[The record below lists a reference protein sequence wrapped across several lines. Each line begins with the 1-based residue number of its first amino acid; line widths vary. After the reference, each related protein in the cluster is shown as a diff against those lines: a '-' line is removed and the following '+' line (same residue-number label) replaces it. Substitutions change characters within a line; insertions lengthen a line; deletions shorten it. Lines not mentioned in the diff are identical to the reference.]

1 MKFIDF
7 LYIESCIT
15 IMFYIGLLF
24 AMRHYNVPI
33 FHQLI
38 ILLVT
43 DKILGII
50 KIPLD
55 DYIFKNYID
64 KKEYEK
70 TIEKYIL
77 DNKI

>member
-1 MKFIDF
+1 
-7 LYIESCIT
+7 
-15 IMFYIGLLF
+15 
-24 AMRHYNVPI
+24 MRHYNVPI

-70 TIEKYIL
+70 TIEKYKKKTEEDTQDDIE
-77 DNKI
+77 DVIEDDIEEDFEEDIEV